1 MKRIGNRAAKG
12 AVILMIAGMVLSGI
26 GCDRAA
32 FAAADQARLSGPA
45 DARELERFADAF
57 FEEREPKDAGGAV
70 VVVVKDGKVL
80 LKKGYGYA
88 DMERKVPVDPD
99 KTIFRIASVSKTFTA
114 AAVMQLAEQG
124 KIDLHADINR
134 YMGDIRIDNPF
145 TEPVTMHHLLTHT
158 SGFQVTL
165 ETMDDFPEDLSRT
178 VSIQSYIKERMP
190 PVVRKPGEAYMY
202 DNFAYILQGYI
213 IEQVSGM
220 PFHQY
225 MKEHIFKPLG
235 MASSDFLLTKEVL
248 ERLAAGYDRG
258 GKPISVYGV
267 TPTEGPDGAMNTTG
281 SDMAQFMIAQLN
293 GGANN
298 HGRILRPETVEAMQ
312 IYRDPIHPAFPD
324 ATYGF
329 ESEPAASNGQHVIS
343 KGGDL
348 LGFASCI
355 WLLPDQKTGI
365 FISANAEGMLRSDW
379 YAAFMT
385 QYYPKADQERTF
397 LHTPKDQLRRL
408 EGVYLDLR
416 LNIMQTTVTA
426 TGDGELLVEDVLG
439 RHTAKQIDTLLFQDE
454 AGKLLAFKEN
464 SDRTVDYLKY
474 RNPVSYAKKSTKQA
488 FRDVA
493 RDSPYASHIHYLQAI
508 DQAAGFKDGTFRPG
522 KPVTRAE
529 LIALIMRALGYPLSE
544 QRPAYADAANHWAH
558 AEIQTAVELGLAE
571 GLSEDRFGT
580 EETIS
585 RQEAAEMIVRG
596 MAPILENA
604 RPDLSGVKLAGATD
618 DTYADSV
625 KTMAALELYGPEVK
639 LLADGAVDFASRP
652 AMTRQ
657 EAALVMSK
665 LMDLML
671 KAM

>member
-1 MKRIGNRAAKG
+1 MI
-12 AVILMIAGMVLSGI
+12 IAGMVLSGL
-26 GCDRAA
+26 GYDRTT
-32 FAAADQARLSGPA
+32 FAAAAKARPSGPA

-57 FEEREPKDAGGAV
+57 FEKREPKDAGGAV
-70 VVVVKDGKVL
+70 VVVVKDGRVL

-99 KTIFRIASVSKTFTA
+99 KTVFRIASVSKVFTA

-145 TEPVTMHHLLTHT
+145 KEPVTMHHLLTHT
-158 SGFQVTL
+158 SGFQATL

-178 VSIQSYIKERMP
+178 VSIQSYIKERMS

-248 ERLAAGYDRG
+248 ERLANGYDPS

-281 SDMAQFMIAQLN
+281 SDIAQFMIAQLN
-293 GGANN
+293 GGAND

-312 IYRDPIHPAFPD
+312 LYREPIHPAFPD

-329 ESEPAASNGQHVIS
+329 ENVLDPAATNGQHVIS

-348 LGFASCI
+348 LGFASCM

-379 YAAFMT
+379 YAAFMN
-385 QYYPKADQERTF
+385 QYYPKKEQVRTF
-397 LHTPKDQLRRL
+397 LRTPMDQLRRL

-416 LNIMQTTVTA
+416 LKIMQTTVTA

-439 RHTAKQIDTLLFQDE
+439 RHTAKQIDTLLFEDK

-464 SDRTVDYLKY
+464 ADHTVDYLKY
-474 RNPVSYAKKSTKQA
+474 RNPVSYAQKITQQA

-493 RDSPYASHIHYLQAI
+493 EDSPYASHIHYLRAI
-508 DQAAGFKDGTFRPG
+508 DRAAGFKDGTFRPG

-529 LIALIMRALGYPLSE
+529 LIALMTRTLGYPLSE
-544 QRPAYADAANHWAH
+544 QLPAYADAANHWAR
-558 AEIQTAVELGLAE
+558 AEIQTALELGLAE
-571 GLSEDRFGT
+571 GVSEDRFGP
-580 EETIS
+580 EETLS

-604 RPDLSGVKLAGATD
+604 RPDLSGVKLAGGTD

-639 LLADGAVDFASRP
+639 LLADGAVDFGSRQE
-652 AMTRQ
+652 MTRQ